1 MKKCDYHRSIDGII
15 AVMFVAT
22 LVAMFNGVI

>member
-1 MKKCDYHRSIDGII
+1 MKRTSATIIDGII

>member
-1 MKKCDYHRSIDGII
+1 MKRTSATIVDGII

>member
-1 MKKCDYHRSIDGII
+1 MKKFDYHRIIDGII
-15 AVMFVAT
+15 AVMFLAT